1 MSLKQISVFLPN
13 VPRQLANFFE
23 FLKEN
28 KIFIRSIT
36 VAETEDYGLLLL
48 LVKPF
53 DKCVELL
60 EDNDY
65 MYSVTDVIAVRLK
78 DNISELYKIAKT
90 LGDNKVNIEYLYTFA
105 EESSENRNMT
115 VLRLDNNENGI
126 QVLKKNGFDVVE
138 DFEQ

>member
-1 MSLKQISVFLPN
+1 MRLNQISVFLPN
-13 VPRQLANFFE
+13 EPRQLANFFE

-28 KIFIRSIT
+28 KIIIRSIT

-53 DKCVELL
+53 EKCVELL
-60 EDNDY
+60 EENDY
-65 MYSVTDVIAVRLK
+65 MHSVTEVIVVRLK
-78 DNISELYKIAKT
+78 DNISELYNIAKT

-105 EESSENRNMT
+105 EESSEIRTMT
-115 VLRLDNNENGI
+115 VLRLDDNEKGI
-126 QVLKKNGFDVVE
+126 KVLKKESFEVVE

>member
-1 MSLKQISVFLPN
+1 MKLKQISVFLLN
-13 VPRQLANFFE
+13 EPRQLANFFE

-53 DKCVELL
+53 ERCVELL

-65 MYSVTDVIAVRLK
+65 MHSVTEVIAVRLT
-78 DNISELYKIAKT
+78 DNISQLYNIAKT

-105 EESSENRNMT
+105 EESSENRTMT
-115 VLRLDNNENGI
+115 VLRLDDNQHGI
-126 QVLKKNGFDVVE
+126 EVLKKNGFDVVE

>member
-1 MSLKQISVFLPN
+1 MKLKQISVFLPN
-13 VPRQLANFFE
+13 EPRQLANFFE
-23 FLKEN
+23 FLMEN
-28 KIFIRSIT
+28 KIYIRSIT

-53 DKCVELL
+53 EKCVKLL

-65 MYSVTDVIAVRLK
+65 MHSVTEVIAVRLT
-78 DNISELYKIAKT
+78 DNVSQLYNIAKT

-105 EESSENRNMT
+105 EKSSEPRTMT
-115 VLRLDNNENGI
+115 VLRLDDNENGAE
-126 QVLKKNGFDVVE
+126 VLKKNGFDVVE